1 MMHIVNNL
9 LTTKCYIQ
17 IQKKWMI
24 QLISKSKPLCLTNIW
39 TNDIDNE
46 VNDPRPTIP
55 IINTILI
62 KHYDL

>member
-1 MMHIVNNL
+1 MPYPN
-9 LTTKCYIQ
+9 TKEMDDSID
-17 IQKKWMI
+17 
-24 QLISKSKPLCLTNIW
+24 SKSKPLCLINIW

-55 IINTILI
+55 VINTIFI